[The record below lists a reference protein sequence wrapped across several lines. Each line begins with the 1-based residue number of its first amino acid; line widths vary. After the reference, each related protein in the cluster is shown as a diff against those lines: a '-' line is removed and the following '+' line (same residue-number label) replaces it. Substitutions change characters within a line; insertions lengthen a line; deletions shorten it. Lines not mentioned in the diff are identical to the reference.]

1 MSLTT
6 KVRFAYNEGT
16 LCLHLKNKVV
26 KAKEKEG
33 KGITPDKSGG
43 EGKSKKSKRSK
54 RSKRR
59 LR

>member
-43 EGKSKKSKRSK
+43 EGKSKKSKR
-54 RSKRR
+54 R